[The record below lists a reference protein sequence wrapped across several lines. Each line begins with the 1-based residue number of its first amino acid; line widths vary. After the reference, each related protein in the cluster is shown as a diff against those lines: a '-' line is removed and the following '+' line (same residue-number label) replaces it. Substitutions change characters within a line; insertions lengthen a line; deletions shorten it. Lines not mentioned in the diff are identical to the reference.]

1 MNNWFKSRRGA
12 YFFLLLGLGLMVL
25 FGVLEWRFPRAA
37 QLETATGRVT
47 WSQPARGALRFALE
61 RGERFVLYTKAD
73 DDGRLRA
80 ALMDAA
86 AAAAYPVTVRFDRA
100 QPAQTSIGDFYAVY
114 GVAVGGKEVASL
126 DAVRG
131 SYRKDNLIAL
141 AMGVVFAAAGALRLY
156 QDRGR
161 VSSPAASSVVSSA
174 VSSHRAGGGKPAIRR
189 SR

>member
-12 YFFLLLGLGLMVL
+12 YFFLLLGVGLMVL

-37 QLETATGRVT
+37 ELETATGRVT

-61 RGERFVLYTKAD
+61 RGERFVLYTKGD
-73 DDGRLRA
+73 GDGRLRT
-80 ALMDAA
+80 ALQDAA
-86 AAAAYPVTVRFDRA
+86 GTSAYPVTVRFDRA
-100 QPAQTSIGDFYAVY
+100 QLAKTSVGDFYAVY

-131 SYRKDNLIAL
+131 SYRRDNLIAL

-156 QDRGR
+156 QDRGQAD
-161 VSSPAASSVVSSA
+161 VSPAVSPAISSR
-174 VSSHRAGGGKPAIRR
+174 RAGGGKPAIRR